1 MASAGC
7 VCQISEFERTTCGAS
22 IIDRQQQG
30 RPVYQLPKGDGL
42 ASLVVE
48 VGIQRDDVAG
58 LFLNPFARVNDLRR
72 LGGHSLVS
80 FSGRNTLRLFRCCC
94 LVFILD
100 GLLIDLSSA
109 TSRLVIG
116 SMAGRSHGP

>member
-7 VCQISEFERTTCGAS
+7 VCQISELERTTCGAS

-48 VGIQRDDVAG
+48 DGIQRDDVAG

-80 FSGRNTLRLFRCCC
+80 FSGEEHSPI
-94 LVFILD
+94 VSV
-100 GLLIDLSSA
+100 LLP
-109 TSRLVIG
+109 G
-116 SMAGRSHGP
+116 FHPGRFAD